1 MARPNPVERLTLATS
16 GLGVNPSEGLFRM
29 LTLLNSRL
37 GLLMARIECQLTCF
51 NRSLLSA
58 ACWSLLAWSSVQAQ
72 SPTAPPVAPANGSAP
87 VAGAATA
94 ASPVA
99 APAAPGALRPM
110 KDILKDAKSTPGFF
124 TLHQRDE
131 KVWLEILPSQ
141 LGKPFF
147 FSYNVPRSIGE
158 RGLYGS
164 QMGGSKLVAFQKV
177 GNQVQLI
184 AKNTQFF
191 AKEGTPQAQFVS
203 ESFSDSLMSSAA
215 VVSAPHPET
224 KSILI
229 EANALLFTDIP
240 GYQTRIEAAFRM
252 PFGLDVRNTSFSSLK
267 NTSTL
272 TGLEVRAHF
281 AVPKLPAPP
290 MMPSPVPT
298 PPPPSATPDPRSM
311 FVSFYYSFMPLPEPM
326 ATRVADE
333 RVGFFTVPRTDYT
346 TDLNVKSKTHL
357 LKRWRLEKKDASA
370 AVSEPKEPIVYWLDK
385 NIPEKYRESVMLG
398 ILEWNKAFER
408 AGFKNAIV
416 AKQQQAS
423 DDFNNM
429 DARHA
434 SVRWFT
440 GADVGF
446 AIGPSQADPRT
457 GEILDAD
464 IGMADV
470 FTRGARRL
478 VIEDLA
484 RVRGADG
491 ELCEHA
497 ADAAQELH
505 YALDLLEARGVELD
519 SPQAEALAKAYL
531 KDVIMHEVGHTL
543 GLRHNFR
550 ASTVYDLKQ
559 IQDPNFTKVNGVTA
573 SVMDYTPYNI
583 AVKGEKQGEYVM
595 STLGPYDYWAI
606 EFGYK
611 QFDAGQEA
619 QGLAQILAKAGQREL
634 QFDTDEDAGYGST
647 SGIDPLVNRF
657 DLGAD
662 PLAYYKQRMKL
673 SRELWDRL
681 QNMNL
686 ATGESYERLT
696 RSFRSGF
703 SQLARVAPLAAK
715 YIGGVHTRRERAGS
729 NKPLFEPVS
738 AAQQRE
744 ALSLVTKDFFGT
756 DSFKFKPELIARLAT
771 DRLDRGAT
779 DSGLQTSVASLVA
792 GVQRGILDH
801 IYAPSV
807 AARLAEVSMKVNDPK
822 DSLGLADVYDAVQ
835 DAIWSEAKSGQET
848 NLMRRNLQRE
858 QLRRM
863 TDVLVKPAGPWPAD
877 ARSILR
883 ENARQLAN
891 ALEKALAKPGLSKTT
906 RAHYADALD
915 ALNATLKASVQRAAP

>member
-1 MARPNPVERLTLATS
+1 MAVLALKS
-16 GLGVNPSEGLFRM
+16 
-29 LTLLNSRL
+29 
-37 GLLMARIECQLTCF
+37 TCF
-51 NRSLLSA
+51 KLSFVSV
-58 ACWSLLAWSSVQAQ
+58 ACISLLAWSPSQAQ
-72 SPTAPPVAPANGSAP
+72 TAPPAPAAP
-87 VAGAATA
+87 ATA
-94 ASPVA
+94 PASATPPA
-99 APAAPGALRPM
+99 ASATPPAAPGALRPM

-124 TLHQRDE
+124 TLHQKDD

-141 LGKPFF
+141 LDKPFF
-147 FSYNVPRSIGE
+147 FSYNIPRSIGE

-164 QMGGSKLVAFQKV
+164 QMGGSKLVEFTKI
-177 GNQVQLI
+177 GNQIQLI

-229 EANALLFTDIP
+229 EANALLFSDIP
-240 GYQTRIEAAFRM
+240 GYQTRLEGSFRM
-252 PFGLDVRNTSFSSLK
+252 PFSLDTRNTSFSATK

-272 TGLEVRAHF
+272 TGLEVKAHF
-281 AVPKLPAPP
+281 AVPKLSAPS

-298 PPPPSATPDPRSM
+298 PPPPSTTPDPRSM

-326 ATRVADE
+326 QTRMADE
-333 RVGFFTVPRTDYT
+333 RVGFFTVARTDYT
-346 TDLNVKSKTHL
+346 TDLNIKSKTHL
-357 LKRWRLEKKDASA
+357 LKRWRLEKKDAAA

-385 NIPEKYRESVMLG
+385 NIPEKYRESVSQG
-398 ILEWNKAFER
+398 VLEWNKAFEK
-408 AGFKNAIV
+408 AGFKNALV
-416 AKQQQAS
+416 VKQQQAF

-429 DARHA
+429 DAKHA
-434 SVRWFT
+434 SIRWFT

-464 IGMADV
+464 IGMSDV
-470 FTRGARRL
+470 FARGARRL
-478 VIEDLA
+478 VVEDLG

-491 ELCEHA
+491 ELCDHA
-497 ADAAQELH
+497 ESAAQELH
-505 YALDLLEARGVELD
+505 YALDLLEARGMELD
-519 SPQAEALAKAYL
+519 SPQADALAKAYL

-559 IQDPNFTKVNGVTA
+559 IQDPNFTKINGVTS

-583 AVKGEKQGEYVM
+583 SPKGEKQGEYVM
-595 STLGPYDYWAI
+595 STLGAYDYWAI

-611 QFDAGQEA
+611 QFASGQEA
-619 QGLAQILAKAGQREL
+619 QGLAQILAKASQPEL
-634 QFDTDEDAGYGST
+634 QYDSDEDAGYGSM
-647 SGIDPLVNRF
+647 GGVDPMVNRF

-662 PLAYYKQRMKL
+662 PLAYYKLRMKL

-703 SQLARVAPLAAK
+703 SQLNRVAPLAAK
-715 YIGGVHTRRERAGS
+715 YIGGVHIRRERAGS
-729 NKPLFEPVS
+729 KNAVYEPVS
-738 AAQQRE
+738 AAKQKE
-744 ALSLVTKDFFGT
+744 ALALIAKDFFGT
-756 DSFKFKPELIARLAT
+756 DSFKFKPEFIARLAT
-771 DRLDRGAT
+771 DRFERTEADG
-779 DSGLQTSVASLVA
+779 SMQTSVARLVA
-792 GVQRGILDH
+792 GVHKEILDH
-801 IYAPSV
+801 VYSPSV
-807 AARLAEVSMKVNDPK
+807 ATRLAEVGMKVNDPK
-822 DSLGLADVYDAVQ
+822 ESLGLADVYDTLQ
-835 DAIWSEAKSGQET
+835 DAIWTEAKTGQET
-848 NLMRRNLQRE
+848 SLIRRNLQRE

-877 ARSILR
+877 ARSIMR
-883 ENARQLAN
+883 ENARQLAGI
-891 ALEKALAKPGLSKTT
+891 LEKALAKPGLSKTT

-915 ALNATLKASVQRAAP
+915 ALNVTLKASVQRASP

>member
-1 MARPNPVERLTLATS
+1 MAVHALKSP
-16 GLGVNPSEGLFRM
+16 
-29 LTLLNSRL
+29 
-37 GLLMARIECQLTCF
+37 CF
-51 NRSLLSA
+51 KLSIMSV
-58 ACWSLLAWSSVQAQ
+58 ACISLLAWSPSQAQ
-72 SPTAPPVAPANGSAP
+72 TAPPAP
-87 VAGAATA
+87 
-94 ASPVA
+94 A
-99 APAAPGALRPM
+99 APASAPASATPPAASATPPPAPGALRPM

-124 TLHQRDE
+124 TLHQKDE

-141 LGKPFF
+141 LNKPFF
-147 FSYNVPRSIGE
+147 FSYNIPRSIGE

-164 QMGGSKLVAFQKV
+164 QMGGSKLVEFTKI
-177 GNQVQLI
+177 GNQIQLI

-229 EANALLFTDIP
+229 EANALLFSDIP
-240 GYQTRIEAAFRM
+240 GYQTRIEASFRM
-252 PFGLDVRNTSFSSLK
+252 PFSLDTRNTSFSATK

-272 TGLEVRAHF
+272 TGLEVKAHF
-281 AVPKLPAPP
+281 AVPKLSAPP
-290 MMPSPVPT
+290 MTPSPVPT

-326 ATRVADE
+326 QARMADE
-333 RVGFFTVPRTDYT
+333 RVGFFTVARTDYT
-346 TDLNVKSKTHL
+346 TDLNVKSKEHL
-357 LKRWRLEKKDASA
+357 LKRWRLEKKDANA

-385 NIPEKYRESVMLG
+385 NIPEKYRESVSQG
-398 ILEWNKAFER
+398 VLEWNKAFEK
-408 AGFKNAIV
+408 AGFKNALV
-416 AKQQQAS
+416 VKQQQAT

-429 DARHA
+429 DAKHA

-440 GADVGF
+440 GSDVGF

-464 IGMADV
+464 IGMSDV
-470 FTRGARRL
+470 FTRGARRA
-478 VIEDLA
+478 VIEDLG

-491 ELCEHA
+491 ELCDHA
-497 ADAAQELH
+497 ESAAQELH
-505 YALDLLEARGVELD
+505 YALDLLEARGMELD
-519 SPQAEALAKAYL
+519 SPQADALAKAYL

-559 IQDPNFTKVNGVTA
+559 IQDPNFTKINGVTS

-583 AVKGEKQGEYVM
+583 SAKGEKQGEYVM
-595 STLGPYDYWAI
+595 STIGAYDYWAI

-611 QFDAGQEA
+611 QFAPGQEA
-619 QGLAQILAKAGQREL
+619 QGLAQILAKASQPEL
-634 QFDTDEDAGYGST
+634 QFDSDEDAGYGSM
-647 SGIDPLVNRF
+647 GGVDPMVNRF

-662 PLAYYKQRMKL
+662 PLAYYKLRMKL

-703 SQLARVAPLAAK
+703 NQLNRVAPLAAK
-715 YIGGVHTRRERAGS
+715 YIGGVHIRRERAGS
-729 NKPLFEPVS
+729 KNAVFEPVS
-738 AAQQRE
+738 AAKQKE
-744 ALSLVTKDFFGT
+744 ALSLITKDFFGT
-756 DSFKFKPELIARLAT
+756 DSFKFKPEFIARLAT
-771 DRLDRGAT
+771 DRFERT
-779 DSGLQTSVASLVA
+779 MSDSSMQTSVARLVA
-792 GVQRGILDH
+792 GVQKEILDH
-801 IYAPSV
+801 VYSPPV
-807 AARLAEVSMKVNDPK
+807 ATRLAEVGMKVNDPK
-822 DSLGLADVYDAVQ
+822 ETLGLSDVYDSLQ
-835 DAIWSEAKSGQET
+835 DAIWSEAKTGQET
-848 NLMRRNLQRE
+848 SLIRRNLQRE

-877 ARSILR
+877 ARSIMR
-883 ENARQLAN
+883 ENARQLAGM
-891 ALEKALAKPGLSKTT
+891 LEKALAKPGLSKTT

-915 ALNATLKASVQRAAP
+915 ALNVTLKASVQRASP

>member
-1 MARPNPVERLTLATS
+1 MAVHALKSP
-16 GLGVNPSEGLFRM
+16 
-29 LTLLNSRL
+29 
-37 GLLMARIECQLTCF
+37 CF
-51 NRSLLSA
+51 KLSIMSV
-58 ACWSLLAWSSVQAQ
+58 ACISLLAWSPSQAQ
-72 SPTAPPVAPANGSAP
+72 TAPPAPAAPASAPANASP
-87 VAGAATA
+87 PA
-94 ASPVA
+94 ASATP
-99 APAAPGALRPM
+99 PAAPGALRPM

-124 TLHQRDE
+124 TLHQKDE

-141 LGKPFF
+141 LNKPFF
-147 FSYNVPRSIGE
+147 FSYNIPRSIGE

-164 QMGGSKLVAFQKV
+164 QMGGSKLVEFTKI
-177 GNQVQLI
+177 GNQIQLI

-229 EANALLFTDIP
+229 EANALLFSDIP
-240 GYQTRIEAAFRM
+240 GYQTRIEASFRM
-252 PFGLDVRNTSFSSLK
+252 PFSLDTRNTSFSATK

-272 TGLEVRAHF
+272 TGLEVKAHF
-281 AVPKLPAPP
+281 AVPKLSAPP
-290 MMPSPVPT
+290 MTPSPVPT

-326 ATRVADE
+326 QARMADE
-333 RVGFFTVPRTDYT
+333 RVGFFTVARTDYT
-346 TDLNVKSKTHL
+346 TDLNVKSKEHL
-357 LKRWRLEKKDASA
+357 LKRWRLEKKDANA

-385 NIPEKYRESVMLG
+385 NIPEKYRESVSQG
-398 ILEWNKAFER
+398 VLEWNKAFEK
-408 AGFKNAIV
+408 AGFKNALV
-416 AKQQQAS
+416 VKQQQAT

-429 DARHA
+429 DAKHA

-440 GADVGF
+440 GSDVGF

-464 IGMADV
+464 IGMSDV
-470 FTRGARRL
+470 FTRGARRA
-478 VIEDLA
+478 VIEDLG

-491 ELCEHA
+491 ELCDHA
-497 ADAAQELH
+497 ESAAQELH
-505 YALDLLEARGVELD
+505 YALDLLEARGMELD
-519 SPQAEALAKAYL
+519 SPQADALAKAYL

-559 IQDPNFTKVNGVTA
+559 IQDPNFTKINGVTS

-583 AVKGEKQGEYVM
+583 SAKGEKQGEYVM
-595 STLGPYDYWAI
+595 STIGAYDYWAI

-611 QFDAGQEA
+611 QFAPGQEA
-619 QGLAQILAKAGQREL
+619 QGLAQILAKASQPEL
-634 QFDTDEDAGYGST
+634 QFDSDEDAGYGSM
-647 SGIDPLVNRF
+647 GGVDPMVNRF

-662 PLAYYKQRMKL
+662 PLAYYKLRMKL

-703 SQLARVAPLAAK
+703 NQLNRVAPLAAK
-715 YIGGVHTRRERAGS
+715 YIGGVHIRRERAGS
-729 NKPLFEPVS
+729 KNAVFEPVS
-738 AAQQRE
+738 AAKQKE
-744 ALSLVTKDFFGT
+744 ALSLITKDFFGT
-756 DSFKFKPELIARLAT
+756 DSFKFKPEFIARLAT
-771 DRLDRGAT
+771 DRFERTMSDG
-779 DSGLQTSVASLVA
+779 SMQTSVARLVA
-792 GVQRGILDH
+792 GVQKEILDH
-801 IYAPSV
+801 VYSPPV
-807 AARLAEVSMKVNDPK
+807 ATRLAEVGMKVNDPK
-822 DSLGLADVYDAVQ
+822 ETLGLSDVYDSLQ
-835 DAIWSEAKSGQET
+835 DAIWSEAKTGQET
-848 NLMRRNLQRE
+848 SLIRRNLQRE

-877 ARSILR
+877 ARSIMR
-883 ENARQLAN
+883 ENARQLAGM
-891 ALEKALAKPGLSKTT
+891 LEKALAKPGLSKTT

-915 ALNATLKASVQRAAP
+915 ALNVTLKASVQRASP

>member
-1 MARPNPVERLTLATS
+1 MAVHALKSP
-16 GLGVNPSEGLFRM
+16 
-29 LTLLNSRL
+29 
-37 GLLMARIECQLTCF
+37 CF
-51 NRSLLSA
+51 KLSIMSV
-58 ACWSLLAWSSVQAQ
+58 ACISLLAWSPSQAQ
-72 SPTAPPVAPANGSAP
+72 TAPPAPAAPASAP
-87 VAGAATA
+87 ASATPPA
-94 ASPVA
+94 ASATP
-99 APAAPGALRPM
+99 PAAPGALRPM

-124 TLHQRDE
+124 TLHQKDE

-141 LGKPFF
+141 LNKPFF
-147 FSYNVPRSIGE
+147 FSYNIPRSIGE

-164 QMGGSKLVAFQKV
+164 QMGGSKLVEFTKI
-177 GNQVQLI
+177 GNQIQLI

-229 EANALLFTDIP
+229 EANALLFSDIP
-240 GYQTRIEAAFRM
+240 GYQTRIEASFRM
-252 PFGLDVRNTSFSSLK
+252 PFSLDTRNTSFSATK

-272 TGLEVRAHF
+272 TGLEVKAHF
-281 AVPKLPAPP
+281 AVPRLSAPP
-290 MMPSPVPT
+290 MSPSPVPT

-326 ATRVADE
+326 QARMADE
-333 RVGFFTVPRTDYT
+333 RVGFFTVARTDYT
-346 TDLNVKSKTHL
+346 TDLNVKSKEHL
-357 LKRWRLEKKDASA
+357 LKRWRLEKKDANA

-385 NIPEKYRESVMLG
+385 NIPEKYRESVSQG
-398 ILEWNKAFER
+398 VLEWNKAFEK
-408 AGFKNAIV
+408 AGFKNALV
-416 AKQQQAS
+416 VKQQQAT

-429 DARHA
+429 DAKHA

-440 GADVGF
+440 GSDVGF

-464 IGMADV
+464 IGMSDV
-470 FTRGARRL
+470 FTRGARRA
-478 VIEDLA
+478 VIEDLG

-491 ELCEHA
+491 ELCDHA
-497 ADAAQELH
+497 ESAAQELH
-505 YALDLLEARGVELD
+505 YALDLLEARGMELD
-519 SPQAEALAKAYL
+519 SPQADALAKAYL

-559 IQDPNFTKVNGVTA
+559 IQDPNFTKINGVTS

-583 AVKGEKQGEYVM
+583 SAKGEKQGEYVM
-595 STLGPYDYWAI
+595 STIGAYDYWAI

-611 QFDAGQEA
+611 QFAPGQEA
-619 QGLAQILAKAGQREL
+619 QGLAQILAKASQPEL
-634 QFDTDEDAGYGST
+634 QFDSDEDAGYGSM
-647 SGIDPLVNRF
+647 GGVDPMVNRF

-662 PLAYYKQRMKL
+662 PLAYYKLRMKL

-703 SQLARVAPLAAK
+703 NQLNRVAPLAAK
-715 YIGGVHTRRERAGS
+715 YIGGVHIRRERAGS
-729 NKPLFEPVS
+729 KNAVFEPVS
-738 AAQQRE
+738 AAKQKE
-744 ALSLVTKDFFGT
+744 ALSLITKDFFGT
-756 DSFKFKPELIARLAT
+756 DSFKFKPEFIARLAT
-771 DRLDRGAT
+771 DRFERTMSDG
-779 DSGLQTSVASLVA
+779 SMQTSVARLVA
-792 GVQRGILDH
+792 GVQKEILDH
-801 IYAPSV
+801 VYSPPV
-807 AARLAEVSMKVNDPK
+807 ATRLAEVGMKVNDPK
-822 DSLGLADVYDAVQ
+822 ETLGLSDVYDSLQ
-835 DAIWSEAKSGQET
+835 DAIWSEAKTGQET
-848 NLMRRNLQRE
+848 SLIRRNLQRE

-877 ARSILR
+877 ARSIMR
-883 ENARQLAN
+883 ENARQLAGM
-891 ALEKALAKPGLSKTT
+891 LEKALAKPGLSKTT

-915 ALNATLKASVQRAAP
+915 ALNVTLKASVQRASP